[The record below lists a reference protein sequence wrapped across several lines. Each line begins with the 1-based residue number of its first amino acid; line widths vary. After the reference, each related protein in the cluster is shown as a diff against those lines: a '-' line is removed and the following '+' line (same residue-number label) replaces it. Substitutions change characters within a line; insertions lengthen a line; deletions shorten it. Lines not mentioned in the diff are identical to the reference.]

1 MDRRKF
7 MRFAFSGAAAGL
19 AASTLAPTRVLASTS
34 TSAETESKMAGG
46 VYYTKESPGR
56 WAKKIGGHLPNIE
69 VVKGDSATVVKIVTA
84 HEMDPYAHYIVKHMV
99 LDSDFNFIAE
109 HMFDPTTDKAPIS
122 EISVGTY
129 RGVVN
134 VLSVCNKHDTW
145 LNTAEV

>member
-7 MRFAFSGAAAGL
+7 MRFAFGGAAAGV
-19 AASTLAPTRVLASTS
+19 AAGTLAPTRVLANASN
-34 TSAETESKMAGG
+34 SASRTSKMAGG

-56 WAKKIGGHLPNIE
+56 WAKKVGGHLPNIE
-69 VVKGDSATVVKIVTA
+69 VVKSDSDAVVKIVTA
-84 HEMDPYAHYIVKHMV
+84 HGMDPYAHYIVKHMV

-109 HMFDPTTDKAPIS
+109 HMFDPTKDKAPIS

>member
-1 MDRRKF
+1 MNRRKF
-7 MRFAFSGAAAGL
+7 MRFAFGGAAAGVV
-19 AASTLAPTRVLASTS
+19 AGAIAPTRVLANTSSWAST
-34 TSAETESKMAGG
+34 TSNMAGG

-56 WAKKIGGHLPNIE
+56 WAKKVGGHLPNIE
-69 VVKGDSATVVKIVTA
+69 VVKSDGDAVVKIVTA

-109 HMFDPTTDKAPIS
+109 HMFDPTKDKAPIS
-122 EISVGTY
+122 EISVGSY
-129 RGVVN
+129 RGIVN

>member
-7 MRFAFSGAAAGL
+7 MRFAFGGAAAAIVTPKLVL
-19 AASTLAPTRVLASTS
+19 AASPSTS
-34 TSAETESKMAGG
+34 STADNMAGG
-46 VYYTKESPGR
+46 LYYTKESPGR
-56 WAKKIGGHLPNIE
+56 WAKKIGGHLPNVE
-69 VVKGDSATVVKIVTA
+69 VVKGDGGSVVKIVTA
-84 HEMDPYAHYIVKHMV
+84 HGMDPYAHYIVKHIV
-99 LDSDFNFIAE
+99 LDADFNFIGE
-109 HMFDPTTDKAPIS
+109 QMFDPTKDKAPIS